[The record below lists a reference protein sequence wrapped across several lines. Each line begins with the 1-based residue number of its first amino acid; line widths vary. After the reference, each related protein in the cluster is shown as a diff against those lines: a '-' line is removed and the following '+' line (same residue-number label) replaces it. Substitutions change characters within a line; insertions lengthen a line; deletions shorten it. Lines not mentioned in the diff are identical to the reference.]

1 MTSTT
6 TVMKEM
12 KDQMVALAEKVEEF
26 QHNQTLTNRGLKC
39 EEDNTMGPGN
49 SEALTESTHGASGS
63 GLRMLANAEHKM
75 WDERISVPDCDS
87 IQCPKLDPVIQA
99 IVQNG
104 SEI

>member
-26 QHNQTLTNRGLKC
+26 QHNQTLINRGLKC

-63 GLRMLANAEHKM
+63 GLCWPTQSTKRGMSVLACQIVIASNA
-75 WDERISVPDCDS
+75 
-87 IQCPKLDPVIQA
+87 
-99 IVQNG
+99 QN
-104 SEI
+104 